1 MNQVLTTAE
10 NIFSWLQPVT
20 WVVIAA
26 ALLGTGIAMSV
37 GGDEGR
43 QKAKKAL
50 PWVAVGGVIIILAVN
65 IAKEFVTKVAL

>member
-1 MNQVLTTAE
+1 MNNVLTTAE
-10 NIFSWLQPVT
+10 NIFAWLQPVT

-26 ALLGTGIAMSV
+26 ALLGNGIAMAV

-50 PWVAVGGVIIILAVN
+50 PWVAVGCVIILLAVN
-65 IAKEFVTKVAL
+65 IAKELVTKVAL

>member
-1 MNQVLTTAE
+1 
-10 NIFSWLQPVT
+10 
-20 WVVIAA
+20 
-26 ALLGTGIAMSV
+26 MSV